1 MRIIISFLLMSTVK
15 LISLIFY
22 KTEDNWL
29 RIEGKRKWN
38 SIRLIVFM
46 NHTSLFEP
54 LYLSVVPF
62 HFLWRLSRKMVA
74 PGADKTLNR
83 PIVGKFWKFLSPGMV
98 SISRKRDDTWKEFMQ
113 AIKERSVI
121 IIAPE
126 GRMKRE
132 NGLDLNGNKM
142 TVRGGVADVLE
153 NLDEGNMLIVY
164 SGGLHHVQVPGQKFP
179 KLFKTLKINV
189 EQLNIKN
196 YKDQFETTGRAW
208 KKAVVDDMQKRLE
221 TNPPQIEPN

>member
-1 MRIIISFLLMSTVK
+1 MSTVK